1 MAALRDSA
9 RFAPDPLATMTA
21 YDVDKLMAE
30 ARRLAADYHKATGQT
45 LPLSNEIARHDAM
58 RLLAL
63 QAPANAIA
71 GVDAIGTGERAALTF
86 QIKGRVMFEDSR
98 TRHRVGQLGF
108 DGHWNV
114 VVLVLMDE
122 NYQPLELIEASREQ
136 LSAALAELKPNK
148 RGAMTVARFRNLG
161 CVVWQAGKQAA

>member
-1 MAALRDSA
+1 
-9 RFAPDPLATMTA
+9 MTA

-58 RLLAL
+58 RLLNL
-63 QAPANAIA
+63 QLPTEPIA
-71 GVDAIGTGERAALTF
+71 GVDAIGEGERAGLKV
-86 QIKGRVMFEDSR
+86 QIKGRVMFDDSR
-98 TRHRVGQLGF
+98 TRQRVGQLGL
-108 DGHWNV
+108 DGQWDR

-122 NYQPLELIEASREQ
+122 NYRPTELIEASREV
-136 LSAALAELKPNK
+136 LTAALAEVKPNK

-161 CVVWQAGKQAA
+161 RVVWQAGKQAA